1 MKNILV
7 IGMGRF
13 GIHVV
18 QELSN
23 LKCDIMAVDTSEVK
37 LRNVSEYVTKTV
49 IGNAADMEF
58 MKTLGVNNFDDC
70 IVAIGDNFQNSLL
83 TVLNL
88 KELGA
93 KRITAR
99 AAFESQEILLQKIG
113 ADTIVYPEKQLAKQ
127 TALQCG
133 TDSIYDFMD
142 LDDDYGVYEMSV
154 PEKWVGKTLME
165 LDLRKKYNIN
175 IIGAKANAKIKM
187 IFHSDFKLQAN
198 ERLLVVAKSEDMQKI
213 LNIK

>member
-13 GIHVV
+13 GIHIV
-18 QELSN
+18 QELAN

-49 IGNAADMEF
+49 IGNATDIEF

-99 AAFESQEILLQKIG
+99 AAFEPQEVLLEKIG
-113 ADTIVYPEKQLAKQ
+113 ADMVVYPEKQLARQ

-133 TDSIYDFMD
+133 TDTIYDYMD
-142 LDDDYGVYEMSV
+142 LDDDFGIYELGV
-154 PEKWVGKTLME
+154 PEKWVGKTIQE

-175 IIGAKANAKIKM
+175 IIGAKKGTKVKM
-187 IFHSDFKLQAN
+187 IMHPGFELRAD
-198 ERLLVVAKSEDMQKI
+198 ERILIAAKSEDMNKI
-213 LNIK
+213 VGAL